1 MTWDNTDF
9 VRRLA
14 TAVGEYDRTEANA
27 LVDELIGRLR
37 STDDPYPLDDAGRVL
52 DLLRRKQYFGEME
65 RAGDGFITAG
75 RTAPEVR
82 RRYAQAL
89 LDQGKIAP
97 AGAILESVVAD
108 TETGSKENTEAR
120 GLLGRAAKQS
130 FVDGGTAATERSRN
144 QIRSAI
150 DHYSGVYRDDPERL
164 WHGINTVALVMR
176 ARADGIDVPD
186 APDPE
191 NLAAEILGTIELRRQ
206 SQEATF
212 WDYATAIE
220 ACVALGRTDDALE
233 WAATYVQSPN
243 ADAFEYAST
252 LRQFEEV
259 WRLDPDTDPGR
270 GLLPVLRAAVLSH
283 EGGRVDLDADKTGL
297 DTVAGLTGGGTFE
310 SVLGAETFEGVRWLQ
325 AALERSQSIALVS
338 DTTGRPLGTAFVVG
352 AADCGIVAPEDELLL
367 LTNSHVISLDEGA
380 VLPADA
386 RIRFESRPDVSYQV
400 KGDIVWNSPIVE
412 LDATLVRTD
421 PPLTEHTPMPIA
433 GSLPEIESRVYIIGH
448 PSGRPLSFS
457 IYDNQLLNA
466 PAPLLHYRTPTEGG
480 SSGSPVF
487 NRQWQLVGLHHAGN
501 LSVTV
506 PGRDGFHASNEGI
519 MFTAIRTKAS
529 EDTTTG

>member
-9 VRRLA
+9 NHRLA
-14 TAVGEYDRTEANA
+14 AAVGEYDRAAANA
-27 LVDELIGRLR
+27 LVDALIGHLR
-37 STDDPYPLDDAGRVL
+37 ATDDPYAVGDASRIL
-52 DLLRRKQYFGEME
+52 DLLRRKHYFSEME
-65 RAGDGFITAG
+65 RVGDAFISNGQA
-75 RTAPEVR
+75 APEVR

-97 AGAILESVVAD
+97 AMPILESVVVD
-108 TETGSKENTEAR
+108 TGAGSKENAEGR

-130 FVDGGTAATERSRN
+130 FIDGGTAATERSRK

-150 DHYSGVYRDDPERL
+150 DWYSGVYCDDPERV

-191 NLAAEILGTIELRRQ
+191 NLATEILEEMELRRQ
-206 SQEATF
+206 GQEATV
-212 WDYATAIE
+212 WDYATAAE
-220 ACVALGRTDDALE
+220 ACVALDRTDDALD
-233 WAATYVQSPN
+233 WTAAYVQSPSG
-243 ADAFEYAST
+243 DAFEYGST

-270 GLLPVLRAAVLSH
+270 SLLPVLRSAVLHH
-283 EGGRVDLDADKTGL
+283 EGGRVDVDAGNTGL
-297 DTVAGLTGGGTFE
+297 ESMAGLTGGGAYET
-310 SVLGAETFEGVRWLQ
+310 VLGAETFEGVRWLQ
-325 AALERSQSIALVS
+325 AALERAESIALVS
-338 DTTGRPLGTAFVVG
+338 DTTGRALGTAFVVR
-352 AADCGIVAPEDELLL
+352 AADCGIDGPEDELFL
-367 LTNSHVISLDEGA
+367 LTNSHVISPDEGA
-380 VLPADA
+380 VLPGDA
-386 RIRFESRPDVSYQV
+386 LITFESRPDVSYQV
-400 KGDIVWNSPIVE
+400 QGAIVWNSPIVD

-433 GSLPEIESRVYIIGH
+433 GALPAIESRVYIIGH

-487 NRQWQLVGLHHAGN
+487 NRQWQLIGLHHAGN

-506 PGRDGFHASNEGI
+506 PGRDGLHASNEGI
-519 MFTAIRTKAS
+519 MFEAIRTKAG
-529 EDTTTG
+529 EDTITG